1 MCMTERTQWSD
12 AVLHL
17 GNLILRFQ
25 QPGLKDMGC
34 SSCNVGLVCM
44 TKGAQWFVAVFH
56 LGIYHSLYVNGSD
69 EFELEFSGSSE
80 PKL

>member
-1 MCMTERTQWSD
+1 MTERTQWSD

-44 TKGAQWFVAVFH
+44 TEGAQWSDAVPQ
-56 LGIYHSLYVNGSD
+56 LGIFRTIHRVWTI
-69 EFELEFSGSSE
+69 FI
-80 PKL
+80 P